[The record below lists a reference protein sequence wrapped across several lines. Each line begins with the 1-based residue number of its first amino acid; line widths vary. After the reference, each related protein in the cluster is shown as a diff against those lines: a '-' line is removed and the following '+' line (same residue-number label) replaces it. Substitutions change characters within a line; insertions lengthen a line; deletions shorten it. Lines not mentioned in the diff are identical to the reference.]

1 MTDEEKREKSYLDIL
16 SRVNK
21 SESKNLLLT
30 SKENLSKDYISL
42 LSNSQKRN
50 KNELS
55 VSSIQNSKVENI
67 TENTQIKFKNKTD
80 KEEKILTKNSVT
92 SNSETD
98 KESNSDE
105 SKFSKAES
113 QQNIYVD
120 KIYNNLNEKI
130 ERRISKNPNLVARLS
145 LYSGGP
151 KDPLN
156 LINHQKKAS
165 LLLTAND
172 QRTKI
177 TNLLKLSSGATTL
190 YRGRSFMK
198 SRRSSFFSKKTIS
211 TLDPNLVVKYVK
223 KSVESTSF
231 GKYFKYLKWFDFFIA
246 ALVSANIILTL
257 IDNELYYSES
267 DHFVKKYMKE
277 KNISVV
283 DKTIYDIMATRTIS
297 TQENLV
303 RFMNV
308 FLVIFVSIGQFWRY
322 IIEVKILRSDSKLT
336 ENEGLWAS
344 GLLKY
349 MILEIAISLIVY
361 PPYLNNVVH
370 GKTLGTMYAYNLNS
384 LISAFVL
391 IKFYNILTI
400 YTYISKWTSE
410 TARSICNKH
419 NVKPG
424 VHFAIKA
431 ELKNRPYQ
439 VLSISMI
446 IITIFFGFL
455 LRTFEFFIN
464 KDPEKVMK
472 GENNLQ
478 LLANSMWLGMV
489 TMTTVGYGDYFPQSH
504 LGRFIGVVSCVIGLL
519 LVSLIVVSLG
529 QISAFNSQEE
539 KAYYIIKKVSAV
551 DNAIEKARNVIRIFL
566 KLRLVL
572 EERAKYKLS
581 SRFIIITQLKKEIS
595 TFKNDYKL
603 ANSYV
608 VPNDE
613 LLKLIRNNLK
623 TNMNSLNEHLKK
635 LEGTDLK
642 LKSISNT
649 QAECLKIMEGVEAS
663 QKRIGNFLVEFNNN
677 YINSKISENR
687 KKNENGYN
695 NENDNENAESNSLM
709 YFTSKKVELKNPRNN
724 NKKTDLELKDIFFGA
739 ERNDDS
745 EIYSS
750 SSENESR

>member
-16 SRVNK
+16 SLVNK

-42 LSNSQKRN
+42 LSNSLKRN

-67 TENTQIKFKNKTD
+67 TENSQIRFKNKTEK
-80 KEEKILTKNSVT
+80 KEEKIITKNTIT
-92 SNSETD
+92 SISETD
-98 KESNSDE
+98 KESNSED

-113 QQNIYVD
+113 QQNIYVHNM
-120 KIYNNLNEKI
+120 YNNLNEKI

-145 LYSGGP
+145 LYCGGP

-156 LINHQKKAS
+156 LINHQKKTS

-172 QRTKI
+172 PRTKI
-177 TNLLKLSSGATTL
+177 HNMLKQSSEAATWD
-190 YRGRSFMK
+190 RRRSIMR
-198 SRRSSFFSKKTIS
+198 SRRSSLFYKKNIS
-211 TLDPNLVVKYVK
+211 NLNPNLVVKYVK

-231 GKYFKYLKWFDFFIA
+231 GKFFKYLKWFDFIIA

-267 DHFVKKYMKE
+267 DLFVKKYMKE
-277 KNISVV
+277 KNISVY
-283 DKTIYDIMATRTIS
+283 DETIYDIMANRTIS
-297 TQENLV
+297 TKENLV
-303 RFMNV
+303 RFINV
-308 FLVIFVSIGQFWRY
+308 FIVVFVSLCQFRRY
-322 IIEVKILRSDSKLT
+322 LIEVKILRSDSKLT

-349 MILEIAISLIVY
+349 MILEITISLIVY
-361 PPYLNNVVH
+361 PPYFNKVVH
-370 GKTLGTMYAYNLNS
+370 GNTLGIIYAYNLNS

-391 IKFYNILTI
+391 IKFYNILKI

-439 VLSISMI
+439 VLSMSMI

-464 KDPEKVMK
+464 KDPGIVMK

-551 DNAIEKARNVIRIFL
+551 DNAVEKARNVIRIFL

-581 SRFIIITQLKKEIS
+581 SRFIIIAQLKKEIS

-603 ANSYV
+603 ANSYF

-623 TNMNSLNEHLKK
+623 TNMNSLNENLKK

-642 LKSISNT
+642 LRNISNT
-649 QAECLKIMEGVEAS
+649 QAECLKIMERVEAS
-663 QKRIGNFLVEFNNN
+663 QKKIGNFLVEFNNN
-677 YINSKISENR
+677 YFDSKMSENR
-687 KKNENGYN
+687 MK
-695 NENDNENAESNSLM
+695 NDNEESNEKENQKKENNSLS
-709 YFTSKKVELKNPRNN
+709 YFTSKKVELKKPRNN
-724 NKKTDLELKDIFFGA
+724 NIKTDFELKNIFFGA

-750 SSENESR
+750 SSSEN